1 MGGEEEA
8 EPAEF
13 PSYVGALGMKMWVE
27 DGVTHGRAEIIPEMF
42 APGTDRMRVGVLATM
57 VDMVAGSPP
66 PGAINPTVDL
76 GVSLLGRPPSGG
88 AIHFVCRPAK
98 VGRRLF
104 VGETLIDAGDP
115 DRPFARS
122 LCTFM
127 NELIPDARM
136 HAMRP
141 TVHLDAPSFDDALRP
156 RFVDDATIEMDA
168 HPSVCNGP
176 SGTIQ
181 GGAQS
186 LLAEII
192 AERALAACGDGE
204 YRVVDLDVRF
214 LNRVRTGP
222 VTATAEIL
230 PSDRSPEFD
239 DGIRVRVPIV
249 ELGRD
254 SPTSPDRIVSLVS
267 LRLRPV

>member
-1 MGGEEEA
+1 VGRDAGV
-8 EPAEF
+8 AEF

-27 DGVTHGRAEIIPEMF
+27 DGVTHGRAEVLPEMF
-42 APGTDRMRVGVLATM
+42 APGTDRIRVGVLATM

-76 GVSLLGRPPSGG
+76 GVSLLARAPSSGT
-88 AIHFVCRPAK
+88 IHFVCRPAK

-104 VGETLIDAGDP
+104 VGETLMDAGDP

-127 NELIPDARM
+127 NELIPDAQM

-141 TVHLDAPSFDDALRP
+141 TVYLGAPSFDDALHP
-156 RFVDDATIEMDA
+156 RFVDDSTVEMDA

-186 LLAEII
+186 LLAEIA

-204 YRVVDLDVRF
+204 YRVVDLDIRF

-222 VTATAEIL
+222 VAATAEIL
-230 PSDRSPEFD
+230 STDVGPDFD
-239 DGIRVRVPIV
+239 DGRRVRVPIV
-249 ELGRD
+249 ELGHD
-254 SPTSPDRIVSLVS
+254 SRIVSLVL
-267 LRLRPV
+267 LRCLPI